1 MIKKVYLAGGCFW
14 GMEGY
19 FKQLNGII
27 KTEVGYSNG
36 KTAKTSYKEI
46 KNTDHAEVIYLE
58 YDNSKISF
66 NEILNHYFRIIDPT
80 SINKQGGDIGR
91 QYRTGIYFVDNDT
104 ELHAKNFINEAQK
117 NYSKPIVV
125 EVEQVSNYI
134 VAEEYHQKYLDK
146 NPFGYC
152 HIDLSLAKKSL

>member
-1 MIKKVYLAGGCFW
+1 MIKEVYLAGGCFW

-19 FKQLNGII
+19 FQQLDGVIQT
-27 KTEVGYSNG
+27 KVGYSNG
-36 KTAKTSYKEI
+36 KTADTSYKEI

-66 NEILNHYFRIIDPT
+66 NEILRHYFRVIDPT
-80 SINKQGGDIGR
+80 SINKQGGDRGR

-104 ELHAKNFINEAQK
+104 EEEAKDFIKEEQN

-125 EVEQVSNYI
+125 EVEQVSNY
-134 VAEEYHQKYLDK
+134 VDAEEYHQKYLDK